1 MVSSCAPC
9 GCADPVTKQLLVHTC
24 LEEFRNQEPSCL
36 LESCFALA
44 ANPSGSVGVV
54 HTLPEHWSLCS
65 QVPLEILPRASP
77 KAEGLSPETLVH
89 QTDAPATA
97 TWNTRPQ
104 PPRALKDFNACE
116 PRRCCPERAKWSGK
130 GRGGAWLIDR

>member
-65 QVPLEILPRASP
+65 QVPLEILPRARP
-77 KAEGLSPETLVH
+77 LSIRPMRR
-89 QTDAPATA
+89 PPRRGIRG
-97 TWNTRPQ
+97 RPQ